1 MSDSAMLDR
10 SDEPQCGIVV
20 IGRNEG
26 ERLRRC
32 LSSCRGAAALVYV
45 DSNSTDGSV
54 DVARGL
60 GADVLGLDLSKG
72 FTAARA
78 RNEGFMRLMA
88 LAPSLEFA
96 MFVDGD
102 CELFPGWMDEALEF
116 MRDRPDIVAVCGR
129 RRERHPQASVFNQL
143 CDIEW
148 NTPPGEAKAFG
159 GDVVLRTGALRA
171 AGGYRDDLIAGE
183 EPELCVRLRAA
194 GGRIWRLDRDM
205 TWHDAAIM
213 AWGQWWRRNKR
224 SGYAFAEGASLHG
237 DPPERHFVAETRRAL
252 LWGAALPLTILI
264 LAVAASPWLLLLFA
278 VYPLQWLRIGFRFA
292 RADTPIPWAH
302 AALLLLGRLP
312 EAHGALKFWLGHL
325 RGQRSA
331 IIEYK

>member
-1 MSDSAMLDR
+1 MPGR
-10 SDEPQCGIVV
+10 SDDSSYGIVV

-32 LSSCRGAAALVYV
+32 LASCRGASALVYV

-54 DVARGL
+54 DVALGL
-60 GADVLGLDLSKG
+60 GADVVCLDISKG

-78 RNEGFMRLMA
+78 RNEGFTRMMA
-88 LAPSLEFA
+88 LAPGLAFA

-102 CELFPGWMDEALEF
+102 CELFPGWVDAGLAF
-116 MRDRPDIVAVCGR
+116 LRDHPDVVAVCGR
-129 RRERHPQASVFNQL
+129 RRERYPQASVFNQL

-148 NTPPGEAKAFG
+148 NTPPGEARAFG

-194 GGRIWRLDRDM
+194 GGRIWRLERDM
-205 TWHDAAIM
+205 TWHDAAITT
-213 AWGQWWRRNKR
+213 WTQWWRRNKR
-224 SGYAFAEGASLHG
+224 SGHAFAEGAALHG
-237 DPPERHFVAETRRAL
+237 SPPERHFVPETRRAV
-252 LWGAALPLTILI
+252 LWGAALPIAILV
-264 LAVAASPWLLLLFA
+264 LAAAVSPWLLLLFA
-278 VYPLQWLRIGFRFA
+278 VYPLQWLRLGVRFA
-292 RADTPIPWAH
+292 RAGAPMAWAH
-302 AALLLLGRLP
+302 AAFLLIGRFP
-312 EAHGALKFWLGHL
+312 EAQGALKFWLGRL